1 MGRRGL
7 PLAVTIDS
15 AAAPRIVLAG

>member
-1 MGRRGL
+1 MRRPGL

-15 AAAPRIVLAG
+15 AAAPRIVLPG